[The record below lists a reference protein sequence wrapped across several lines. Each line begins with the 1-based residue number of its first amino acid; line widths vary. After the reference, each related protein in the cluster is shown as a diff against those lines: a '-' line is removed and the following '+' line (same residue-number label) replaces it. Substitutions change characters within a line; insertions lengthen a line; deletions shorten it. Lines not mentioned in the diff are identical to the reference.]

1 MHPEHFFNRQLTQ
14 GSQKDMVAERFQVPE
29 ESAIRIQAEDMRPVV
44 EGIFQGFGM
53 PEADAKL
60 SVDVLL
66 YADIRGIDSHGV
78 SNMVKHYEEWVGN
91 GQLNPTPQPRVLRE
105 APATV
110 TIDGDCGLGLAIGPR
125 AMKQAMEKA
134 ATCGIGAA
142 AVVNVQ
148 HFGACAYHA
157 ALALD
162 EDMIGVVMTT
172 TGLCT
177 APTFGA
183 EARLGSNPIG
193 FAAPAGKEV
202 PFIFDAS
209 LSSLPLNKVEIAR
222 RLGSEVPAGWIAAAD
237 GTPIL
242 QEQIPPED
250 VLILPLGGPPEGNSH
265 KGYGL
270 SVMTDVLAGLLAG
283 GEPSFS
289 EASFGS
295 TGPICHHFLAYRV
308 DAFTDLGVFKETM
321 DRFLKALRETPPA
334 PDCERVLYAGLP
346 EHETGI
352 ERQARGIPYH
362 KDVIGWFREAA
373 ARYGVPHPFG

>member
-1 MHPEHFFNRQLTQ
+1 MDARIPCKVRACSVAERRSCRFEPGGKQKTKAWRALLLQLNQ
-14 GSQKDMVAERFQVPE
+14 GSQIDMVAERFRVPE

-66 YADIRGIDSHGV
+66 YADVRGIDSHGV

-91 GQLNPTPQPRVLRE
+91 GQLNPTPRPRVLRE

-183 EARLGSNPIG
+183 EARLVQCLS
-193 FAAPAGKEV
+193 PAILKM
-202 PFIFDAS
+202 S
-209 LSSLPLNKVEIAR
+209 L
-222 RLGSEVPAGWIAAAD
+222 
-237 GTPIL
+237 
-242 QEQIPPED
+242 
-250 VLILPLGGPPEGNSH
+250 
-265 KGYGL
+265 
-270 SVMTDVLAGLLAG
+270 
-283 GEPSFS
+283 
-289 EASFGS
+289 
-295 TGPICHHFLAYRV
+295 
-308 DAFTDLGVFKETM
+308 
-321 DRFLKALRETPPA
+321 
-334 PDCERVLYAGLP
+334 
-346 EHETGI
+346 
-352 ERQARGIPYH
+352 
-362 KDVIGWFREAA
+362 
-373 ARYGVPHPFG
+373 